1 MLLLYPLFRAIVS
14 KLDIARNF
22 FLASVSEWVL
32 LPIFLGG
39 YFVKRPL
46 FLLSYSAVA
55 AAFVLT
61 GCSHNNPPVM
71 MAPPTT
77 PVTISQPMGQ
87 DPNGQYAN
95 GQNMAAAGQN
105 GAYNWT
111 EVPVNQQVQITRAV
125 FDQGGYQLYSP
136 QGTIVVP
143 FANQNMYV
151 MKFGQ
156 SQTGGM
162 YFVNSGQFPTLYVPP
177 GADLQNA
184 AQPNSN
190 WYPFPQN
197 YAYTNP
203 VYVGIAPSWSAFTG
217 MGWYPGMAYY
227 GGYYGYSPYSIIGP
241 MVGLHFLIG
250 GSPYYGWNSYHSYY
264 NSHPYGYAPM
274 RVVNRTVY
282 NQAARN
288 SFSSGGGFGRH
299 TFGSAGSTFGNRSAG
314 SSSFGGN
321 RSTGSFGRGP
331 SGVGSTPRPAFG
343 SGASGGSFGRSP
355 SGFGGSFGA
364 GRRSFPVSAPPSPP
378 VSSGRFGSRPSFGGG
393 SFGGGASTPRPSFGG
408 GSFGGGRSF
417 GGGGFGGGS
426 FGGGHSSFGG
436 GRRR

>member
-1 MLLLYPLFRAIVS
+1 MT
-14 KLDIARNF
+14 
-22 FLASVSEWVL
+22 
-32 LPIFLGG
+32 
-39 YFVKRPL
+39 RPL
-46 FLLSYSAVA
+46 FFCSAAAALLLS
-55 AAFVLT
+55 
-61 GCSHNNPPVM
+61 GCSHQQPPVI

-77 PVTISQPMGQ
+77 PVTISQPVGQ
-87 DPNGQYAN
+87 DPSDQYAA
-95 GQNMAAAGQN
+95 GTGQN

-111 EVPVNQQVQITRAV
+111 EVPVGQQVQITRAV

-156 SQTGGM
+156 SRTGGM

-177 GADLQNA
+177 GAGLQNA

-197 YAYTNP
+197 YAYTQP
-203 VYVGIAPSWSAFTG
+203 VYVGIAPSWSAFSG

-227 GGYYGYSPYSIIGP
+227 GGYYGYSPYSIVGP

-264 NSHPYGYAPM
+264 AGHPYGYAPM

-282 NQAARN
+282 NQAARTSFN
-288 SFSSGGGFGRH
+288 SGGFGRRF
-299 TFGSAGSTFGNRSAG
+299 FGSAGSTF
-314 SSSFGGN
+314 
-321 RSTGSFGRGP
+321 
-331 SGVGSTPRPAFG
+331 GSTPRPAFG
-343 SGASGGSFGRSP
+343 SGGGGGSFGRGP
-355 SGFGGSFGA
+355 AGFGGSFGA
-364 GRRSFPVSAPPSPP
+364 GRRSFPVSAPPAPP
-378 VSSGRFGSRPSFGGG
+378 VSSGGFGSRPSFGGG
-393 SFGGGASTPRPSFGG
+393 SFGGASAPRPSFGGGGSFGG

-417 GGGGFGGGS
+417 GGGFGGGR
-426 FGGGHSSFGG
+426 SSFGG
-436 GRRR
+436 SGFGGRRP